1 MERDKDLTGGDLA
14 VGEESMKKN
23 LGMRDL
29 SGFMEEY
36 NQKYKSE
43 NEEIDWA
50 RITNFVLMGG
60 LFGSTLATLYWNKDA
75 SSKSYFFWGLML
87 GSCAS
92 AFLMWSFLVYR
103 QLQQEGSS
111 KYERDMAAKKE
122 ALRRK
127 EQETFERHDEF
138 VYYDAAEHHAAC
150 FRLLCCPHYG
160 KITSERILYS
170 EQTPFP
176 AWQRGCCFG
185 CSFKYFAAVLAWP
198 WAKRVQSMDI
208 DSVTDVGVDQSCLGY
223 MTNTGTVI
231 VNVVAHADASAVE
244 GQREKLRLAIAS
256 RSPADLRAALDA
268 AGGAD
273 LPELRADMAEAHRL
287 AAELSAGYHAPYVAA
302 KGNTL
307 FKLEVLSVARPY
319 AVLDDLSYKITKN
332 KGVSWKK

>member
-36 NQKYKSE
+36 KQKYKSE

-50 RITNFVLMGG
+50 RITNFGLMGG

-138 VYYDAAEHHAAC
+138 VYYDAA
-150 FRLLCCPHYG
+150 
-160 KITSERILYS
+160 
-170 EQTPFP
+170 TPP
-176 AWQRGCCFG
+176 ASG
-185 CSFKYFAAVLAWP
+185 CSAARTT
-198 WAKRVQSMDI
+198 AKSRRSA
-208 DSVTDVGVDQSCLGY
+208 SC
-223 MTNTGTVI
+223 TR
-231 VNVVAHADASAVE
+231 S
-244 GQREKLRLAIAS
+244 KLRFPPGSAA
-256 RSPADLRAALDA
+256 AALA
-268 AGGAD
+268 A
-273 LPELRADMAEAHRL
+273 P
-287 AAELSAGYHAPYVAA
+287 LSISRRCWRGRGRSACSRW
-302 KGNTL
+302 T
-307 FKLEVLSVARPY
+307 
-319 AVLDDLSYKITKN
+319 
-332 KGVSWKK
+332 

>member
-36 NQKYKSE
+36 KQKYKSE

-50 RITNFVLMGG
+50 RITNFGLMGG

-127 EQETFERHDEF
+127 EQETFERHDTSSF
-138 VYYDAAEHHAAC
+138 TTMPPR
-150 FRLLCCPHYG
+150 RLLP
-160 KITSERILYS
+160 
-170 EQTPFP
+170 
-176 AWQRGCCFG
+176 
-185 CSFKYFAAVLAWP
+185 
-198 WAKRVQSMDI
+198 
-208 DSVTDVGVDQSCLGY
+208 
-223 MTNTGTVI
+223 
-231 VNVVAHADASAVE
+231 
-244 GQREKLRLAIAS
+244 
-256 RSPADLRAALDA
+256 AALLPA
-268 AGGAD
+268 LRQNHVGAH
-273 LPELRADMAEAHRL
+273 LVLGANSVSRL
-287 AAELSAGYHAPYVAA
+287 AARL
-302 KGNTL
+302 L
-307 FKLEVLSVARPY
+307 LWL
-319 AVLDDLSYKITKN
+319 LL
-332 KGVSWKK
+332 